1 MQSRVNKILSALTVI
16 LVVCCTGRKKNVPT
30 AQPDRAF
37 PTVNIPGAYIDPEE
51 RAAYAAAHYWDGFF
65 KGDGPTDSARVLG
78 VPKAEVEQALSNY
91 LAILSSLPL
100 KDAQKDMSFLFDEIA
115 AKQEADTSSRVYLA
129 LTDMVSSYLNDPN
142 SPLRDEDLYLPFV
155 QKMAASP
162 LTRDDMRTAFEYEA
176 RMCAMNPRGSV
187 APDFLI
193 TTCNGTSIR
202 MHSVKADYSILF
214 FSNPGCHA
222 CREIIEAL
230 QGDELVQQMIAEGR
244 LLVLNVYIDE
254 DLKAW
259 RDYMPIYP
267 DTWLNGYD
275 PIHVIR
281 NDELYCVRA
290 IPSLYL
296 LDSGK
301 RILLKDAPVE
311 KIQQALAVSQTAE
324 VNP

>member
-1 MQSRVNKILSALTVI
+1 MKTRILGLLAGLCLLACGPRKTAAPAEVAFPSRLDIPSVYSDPAERAAFVASHYWDAFLALDGASDTARLHGVRREEVEHAYGTWVAVLEQACLLDDASAAVAKLFDKARADTAVLSAL
-16 LVVCCTGRKKNVPT
+16 
-30 AQPDRAF
+30 
-37 PTVNIPGAYIDPEE
+37 
-51 RAAYAAAHYWDGFF
+51 DGWAD
-65 KGDGPTDSARVLG
+65 K
-78 VPKAEVEQALSNY
+78 Y
-91 LAILSSLPL
+91 L
-100 KDAQKDMSFLFDEIA
+100 
-115 AKQEADTSSRVYLA
+115 Y
-129 LTDMVSSYLNDPN
+129 DPN
-142 SPLRDEDLYLPFV
+142 SPVRNEDLYLPWV
-155 QKMAASP
+155 RARAASP
-162 LTRDDMRTAFEYEA
+162 LRQAADDYTIKMCSLNRIGTPAADFPFTDLKGRIRTLY
-176 RMCAMNPRGSV
+176 G
-187 APDFLI
+187 
-193 TTCNGTSIR
+193 
-202 MHSVKADYSILF
+202 VKADFTVLF